1 MRSPDGKQLLC
12 LIRENARKAGGLF
25 MTSDDEGTSWS
36 RMQPLPPG
44 LHGDRHKAMYSHDGR
59 LAAVFRDTGKQSPTR
74 NHFVTWIGRYE
85 DILAGRDG
93 EYRLKLLHSYNVVDC
108 GYPGLELLPNGT
120 FVATTY
126 VKYRPGSERNSVVS
140 IRFRLDET
148 DAMAKSQASE

>member
-1 MRSPDGKQLLC
+1 
-12 LIRENARKAGGLF
+12 
-25 MTSDDEGTSWS
+25 
-36 RMQPLPPG
+36 MQPLPPG